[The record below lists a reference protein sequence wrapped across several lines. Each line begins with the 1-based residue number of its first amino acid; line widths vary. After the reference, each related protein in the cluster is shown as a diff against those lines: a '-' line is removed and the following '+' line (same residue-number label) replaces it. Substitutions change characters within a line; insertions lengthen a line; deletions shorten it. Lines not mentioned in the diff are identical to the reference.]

1 MSRVVH
7 FEIHAD
13 DPQRAMA
20 FYTRLVGWEFVKFGE
35 MDYWLVITGDENEPG
50 INGGLLPR
58 HGAVAKKEQFMAF
71 VCTIDVKDLDA
82 TLKQVKKAGGEVTLD
97 KHPIPKI
104 GWFAYAKDTEG
115 NVFGLL
121 QSDKSAK

>member
-1 MSRVVH
+1 M
-7 FEIHAD
+7 
-13 DPQRAMA
+13 
-20 FYTRLVGWEFVKFGE
+20 
-35 MDYWLVITGDENEPG
+35 
-50 INGGLLPR
+50 PR
-58 HGAVAKKEQFMAF
+58 HGAVGKKNAFMAY

-82 TLKQVKKAGGEVTLD
+82 TLKSVEQAGGEVTLA
-97 KHPIPKI
+97 KHAIPKI

>member
-13 DPQRAMA
+13 DPERAMA
-20 FYTRLVGWEFVKFGE
+20 FYTGLFGWKFIKFGD
-35 MDYWLVITGDENEPG
+35 MDYWLVITGDEDTPG

-58 HGAVAKKEQFMAF
+58 HGPREGKGFFAF
-71 VCTIDVKDLDA
+71 VCTVDVKDLDGC
-82 TLKQVKKAGGEVTLD
+82 LKNLEKAGGQVTLAR
-97 KHPIPKI
+97 HSIPKI

-121 QSDKSAK
+121 QSDKSAR

>member
-20 FYTRLVGWEFVKFGE
+20 FYSALFAWKFIKFGE
-35 MDYWLVITGDENEPG
+35 MDYWLVITGDESSPG
-50 INGGLLPR
+50 INGGMLLR
-58 HGAVAKKEQFMAF
+58 HGAREGKAFLAF
-71 VCTIDVKDLDA
+71 VCTVDVKNIDA
-82 TLKQVKKAGGEVTLD
+82 CLKEVEKAGGQVTLA
-97 KHPIPKI
+97 KHAIPKI
-104 GWFAYAKDTEG
+104 GWFAYARDTEG

>member
-1 MSRVVH
+1 
-7 FEIHAD
+7 
-13 DPQRAMA
+13 
-20 FYTRLVGWEFVKFGE
+20 
-35 MDYWLVITGDENEPG
+35 
-50 INGGLLPR
+50 
-58 HGAVAKKEQFMAF
+58 MAF
-71 VCTIDVKDLDA
+71 VCTIDVKDLDV